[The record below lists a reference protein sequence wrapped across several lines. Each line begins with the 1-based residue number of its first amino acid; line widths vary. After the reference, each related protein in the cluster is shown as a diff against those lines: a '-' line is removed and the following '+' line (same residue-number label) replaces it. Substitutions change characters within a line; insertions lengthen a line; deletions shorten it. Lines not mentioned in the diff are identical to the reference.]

1 MKKSLFILT
10 FIFFTSSFS
19 NGQVKKTFS
28 GLYYELPYWS
38 SFESIEK
45 FCMNNGYCS
54 SPNGFDSTLRNY
66 NLSYIAGPPSLV
78 FTITSHSIDVKWA
91 FDLESSN
98 IDFNKALVFTRTYTY
113 AKSDPSYPQERCDE
127 YFNQNYE
134 DHVAMYKEKYKV
146 HFQSDI
152 LDTLNKKVG
161 ERIIFKLRPY
171 RKDRYY
177 IEIARV
183 NYSKFISL
191 IREYRY

>member
-1 MKKSLFILT
+1 MT
-10 FIFFTSSFS
+10 FIIFTSSYL

-38 SFESIEK
+38 SYESIEK

-54 SPNGFDSTLRNY
+54 ISNGFDSTLRNY

-91 FDLESSN
+91 FDLKSSH
-98 IDFNKALVFTRTYTY
+98 IDFNKALVFTRTFTHTK
-113 AKSDPSYPQERCDE
+113 ADPSYPQERCDE
-127 YFNQNYE
+127 DFKQYYE

-146 HFQSDI
+146 HYQSEI

-161 ERIIFKLRPY
+161 ERIVFILRPY
-171 RKDRYY
+171 RKERYY
-177 IEIARV
+177 FEVASV
-183 NYSKFISL
+183 NYSIFLSL